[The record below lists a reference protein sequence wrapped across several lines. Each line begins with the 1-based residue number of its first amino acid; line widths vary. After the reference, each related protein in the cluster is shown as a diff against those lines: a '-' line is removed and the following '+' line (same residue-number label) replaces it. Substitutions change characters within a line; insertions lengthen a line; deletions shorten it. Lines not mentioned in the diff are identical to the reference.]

1 MARMVHLEPLSRDRV
16 AERDRRFQR
25 MAAALAGLRILA
37 GLIWLENLR
46 WKLPP
51 DFGNEHADGLQHYLR
66 LGADHGLQPFA
77 WVAGELLVPHE
88 TTAGWFIF
96 WVELIAG
103 LLLLTGYRTGF
114 GAALG
119 TLNAIVIAALVGPAP
134 GSWHWGY
141 VMLVAI
147 NVTVL
152 VGPAN
157 LRLSVDALAG
167 RV

>member
-1 MARMVHLEPLSRDRV
+1 MVHLEPLSRDRV

-25 MAAALAGLRILA
+25 MSSALAGIRVLV
-37 GLIWLENLR
+37 GVIWLENLR

-51 DFGNEHADGLQHYLR
+51 DFGNDRSDGLLHYLR

-77 WVAGELLVPHE
+77 WVASEVLVPHPAA
-88 TTAGWFIF
+88 AGWVIF
-96 WVELIAG
+96 SVELIAG
-103 LLLLTGYRTGF
+103 VLLFLGYRTGF
-114 GAALG
+114 GAVLG
-119 TLNAIVIAALVGPAP
+119 TAMAIVIAALVGPAP

-141 VMLVAI
+141 VMLVAL
-147 NVTVL
+147 NVAVL
-152 VGPAN
+152 AGPAN

>member
-25 MAAALAGLRILA
+25 MASALAGLRILV

-51 DFGNEHADGLQHYLR
+51 DFGNERADGLLHYLR
-66 LGADHGLQPFA
+66 LGADYGLQPFA
-77 WVAGELLVPHE
+77 WVAGEVLVPHD
-88 TTAGWFIF
+88 TAAGWMIF
-96 WVELIAG
+96 TAELVAG
-103 LLLLTGYRTGF
+103 LLLLVGYRTGF

-119 TLNAIVIAALVGPAP
+119 TVTAVTIAALVGPAP

-147 NVTVL
+147 NLTVL

>member
-1 MARMVHLEPLSRDRV
+1 MVHLEPLSRDRV

-25 MAAALAGLRILA
+25 MATALAGLRILV

-46 WKLPP
+46 WKFPP
-51 DFGNEHADGLQHYLR
+51 DFGNDRADGLLHYLR
-66 LGADHGLQPFA
+66 LGADHGIQPLA
-77 WVAGELLVPHE
+77 WLAGELLVPHA
-88 TTAGWFIF
+88 TAAGWFIF
-96 WVELIAG
+96 SAELLAG
-103 LLLLTGYRTGF
+103 ILLLLGYRTGF

-119 TLNAIVIAALVGPAP
+119 TLNAIVIAGLVGPAP

-141 VMLVAI
+141 VMLVAV
-147 NVTVL
+147 NLAVL

>member
-1 MARMVHLEPLSRDRV
+1 MVHLEPLSRDRV

-25 MAAALAGLRILA
+25 MAGALAGLRVLA

-51 DFGNEHADGLQHYLR
+51 GFGNERADGLPHYLR

-77 WVAGELLVPHE
+77 WVAGEVFVPHA
-88 TTAGWFIF
+88 TATGWVVFC
-96 WVELIAG
+96 VELLAG
-103 LLLLTGYRTGF
+103 LLLVFGYRTGL

-119 TLNAIVIAALVGPAP
+119 TSNAIVIAALVGPAP

-141 VMLVAI
+141 LMLVAI
-147 NVTVL
+147 NLTVL

-157 LRLSVDALAG
+157 LRLSIDALAG